1 MSEGEYVTMGLREAD
16 DLSGIINYLKGRYK
30 TESFYLWGRS
40 MGAVTAV
47 IYASRY
53 PQNVK
58 KMVLD
63 SPFSNFRQ
71 LLK

>member
-1 MSEGEYVTMGLREAD
+1 
-16 DLSGIINYLKGRYK
+16 
-30 TESFYLWGRS
+30 

-58 KMVLD
+58 RMVLD
-63 SPFSNFRQ
+63 SPFSNFKQ
-71 LLK
+71 LLKEIVSNKTGLP